1 MANWFQIILP
11 KKKFSGQT
19 TNKMFREYLKIAIKN
34 LRTRKLR
41 SWLTI
46 LGIVIGVFLIMS
58 LLSLSQGL
66 KSTVLK
72 QLKAIGTDIVM
83 ILPGNISDIMTT
95 MMGGVELTEEDLNVI
110 KKTPGVGAVIPN
122 VYKGEIMKYQGKS
135 KTVILAGMDLKNALN
150 IYKEDLGMNLSE
162 GRWPTPGKREIVVG
176 NLVPTDVFP
185 GLEIGNTANIKGKQF
200 EIVGILKSQGNKQD
214 DSMTAVDLSIYQEI
228 TGERK
233 GAPQAIAK
241 IASGYSVDQVAKNIK
256 ANLEEQAKRRA
267 GQQGESSYSV
277 LTSEAVSG
285 IVGNIMGIIQ
295 AVIFAFGSIAILVG
309 GIGIMN
315 TMYTS
320 VRERTKEIGILKA
333 VGAKNSTIV
342 MIFLIESGII
352 GFVGGIGG
360 MIPGLGLAK
369 LIQAVGQV
377 HPVFYIEASITPGL
391 IIFGLLF
398 SFGVGCL
405 SGFFPAR
412 SAAKLK
418 PVEALRYE

>member
-1 MANWFQIILP
+1 ML
-11 KKKFSGQT
+11 K
-19 TNKMFREYLKIAIKN
+19 EYFKIAIKN
-34 LRTRKLR
+34 LRTRQLR

-66 KSTVLK
+66 EATVLN
-72 QLKAIGTDIVM
+72 QLKAVGTDIVM
-83 ILPGNISDIMTT
+83 IMPGNISDIITT
-95 MMGGVELTEEDLNVI
+95 MMGDAELTDEDLNII
-110 KKTPGVGAVIPN
+110 KKTEGVQAVLPN
-122 VYKGEIMKYQGKS
+122 VYKAELAKYRDKTKS
-135 KTVILAGMDLKNALN
+135 IILTGMDLRNSLD
-150 IYKEDLGMNLSE
+150 IYKNDIGLKIAE
-162 GRWPTPGKREIVVG
+162 GRWPVPGRREVVVG
-176 NLVPTDVFP
+176 SLVPTDVFS
-185 GLEIGNTANIKGKQF
+185 GLKINTTTTIKGRQF
-200 EIVGILKSQGNKQD
+200 EVVGILKSRGSKQD
-214 DSMTAVDLSIYQEI
+214 DLMFGVDMNIYQNI

-233 GAPQAIAK
+233 GAPQAVAK

-256 ANLEEQAKRRA
+256 TNLEENAKRRA
-267 GQQGESSYSV
+267 GQQGESAYSV
-277 LTSEAVSG
+277 LTSEALGS

-295 AVIFAFGSIAILVG
+295 VVVFAFGSIAVLVG

-342 MIFLIESGII
+342 LIFLIESGII
-352 GFVGGIGG
+352 GLIGGIGG
-360 MIPGLGLAK
+360 IIPGIGLAK
-369 LIQAVGQV
+369 LIQAFGQI
-377 HPVFYIEASITPGL
+377 HPVLYIEASVTPGI

-418 PVEALRYE
+418 PVEALRRFE

>member
-1 MANWFQIILP
+1 ML
-11 KKKFSGQT
+11 K
-19 TNKMFREYLKIAIKN
+19 EYFKIAIKN
-34 LRTRKLR
+34 LRTRPMR

-72 QLKAIGTDIVM
+72 QLSAIGTDIIM
-83 ILPGNISDIMTT
+83 IMPGNISDIMTT
-95 MMGGVELTEEDLNVI
+95 MMGGVELTEDDLNAI
-110 KKTPGVGAVIPN
+110 KKTEGVEAVVPN
-122 VYKGEIMKYQGKS
+122 IYKGEVMKYQGTS
-135 KTVILAGMDLKNALN
+135 KTVILFGMDLRNSLY
-150 IYKEDLGMNLSE
+150 IYKENMGMDMAE
-162 GRWPTPGKREIVVG
+162 GRWPVPGKREIIVG
-176 NLVPTDVFP
+176 SMVPVDVFP
-185 GLEIGNTANIKGKQF
+185 GLKVGTTATIKGKQF
-200 EIVGILKSQGNKQD
+200 EIVGIGKSLGNKQD
-214 DSMTAVDLSIYQEI
+214 DSMIGIDLDIYRSI

-241 IASGYSVDQVAKNIK
+241 IAPGFDAEQVAKDIK
-256 ANLEEQAKRRA
+256 ANLEKQAKRRA

-277 LTSEAVSG
+277 FTSEAMSG

-295 AVIFAFGSIAILVG
+295 VVIFAFGSIAVLVG

-342 MIFLIESGII
+342 MIFLMESGII
-352 GFVGGIGG
+352 GLVGGLGG

-369 LIQAVGQV
+369 LIQLVGQI
-377 HPVFYIEASITPGL
+377 HPVFYIEASITPG
-391 IIFGLLF
+391 IILFGLLF

>member
-1 MANWFQIILP
+1 MW
-11 KKKFSGQT
+11 K
-19 TNKMFREYLKIAIKN
+19 EYLKIAIKN
-34 LRTRKLR
+34 LRTRQLR

-46 LGIVIGVFLIMS
+46 FGIVIGVFLIMS

-66 KSTVLK
+66 KSTVLQ
-72 QLKAIGTDIVM
+72 QLKAVGTDIVM
-83 ILPGNISDIMTT
+83 IMPGNISDIMTT

-110 KKTPGVGAVIPN
+110 RKTPGVEVVIPN
-122 VYKGEIMKYQGKS
+122 VYKGEVVKYQEQS
-135 KTVILAGMDLKNALN
+135 KLAILAGMDFKNALSV
-150 IYKEDLGMNLSE
+150 YTEDLGMKIEE
-162 GRWPTPGKREIVVG
+162 GRWPTPEKREVIVG
-176 NLVPTDVFP
+176 SLVSTDIFP
-185 GLEIGNTANIKGKQF
+185 GLKINTQTTIKGKQF
-200 EIVGILKSQGNKQD
+200 EIVGILKSMGSKQD
-214 DSMTAVDLSIYQEI
+214 DSMIAMDLEIYRSI

-241 IASGYSVDQVAKNIK
+241 IALGYSVDQVSKKIK

-277 LTSEAVSG
+277 LTSDAMSG
-285 IVGNIMGIIQ
+285 IVGSIMGIIQ
-295 AVIFAFGSIAILVG
+295 VVVFVFGGIAVAVG

-342 MIFLIESGII
+342 LIFLMESGII
-352 GFVGGIGG
+352 GLVGGLGG
-360 MIPGLGLAK
+360 MIPGLGLAR

-377 HPVFYIEASITPGL
+377 HPVFYIEASITPGIVL
-391 IIFGLLF
+391 FGLLF

-412 SAAKLK
+412 SASKLK